1 MAVFD
6 EAGADIYS
14 TGDIERPVFVRSS
27 IKPLQALPLIETGAA
42 AGRGLGSRELALA
55 CASHNGEAMHAAGVQ
70 AWLKGL
76 GLGEE
81 ALCCGAEYSFGERAA
96 GATAGE
102 KPRRWHHNC
111 SGKHVGVLTTCL
123 HCREDI
129 AGYQELEHPAQQ
141 RWLKVVQEMADYPI
155 DAMPMGGD
163 GCGMPA
169 PALPL
174 RSLASAYARM
184 ARGSGLAAKRRE
196 AARQLRRAM
205 VEHPLLAAGTGR
217 CCSRL
222 LDLAGGAM
230 VVKMGAEGVYIAML
244 PELGW
249 GVALKIDDG
258 AVRAAEVALLAVLER
273 LGALDHIGD
282 REALAALSSPPIL
295 NSRGIPVGYLAAAD
309 R

>member
-1 MAVFD
+1 M
-6 EAGADIYS
+6 
-14 TGDIERPVFVRSS
+14 
-27 IKPLQALPLIETGAA
+27 QALPLVETGAA
-42 AGRGLGSRELALA
+42 AKFGLGSRELALA
-55 CASHNGEAMHAAGVQ
+55 CASHNGEAMHARGVRD
-70 AWLKGL
+70 WIDGL

-96 GATAGE
+96 GVTTGE

-111 SGKHVGVLTTCL
+111 SGKHAGVLTTCL
-123 HCREDI
+123 HAGEDVD
-129 AGYQELEHPAQQ
+129 GYQELGHLAQQ
-141 RWLKVVQEMADYPI
+141 RWLEVIQEMADYPI
-155 DAMPMGGD
+155 EAMPMGGD

-184 ARGSGLAAKRRE
+184 ARGAGLAARRSE
-196 AARQLRRAM
+196 AAAQLRRALTK
-205 VEHPLLAAGTGR
+205 HPLLLAGTGR

-222 LDLAGGAM
+222 LELADGA
-230 VVKMGAEGVYIAML
+230 VFVKMGAEGVYIAML
-244 PELGW
+244 PRLGW

-258 AVRAAEVALLAVLER
+258 AGRAAEVALVAVLER

-282 REALAALSSPPIL
+282 REALASLSSPPVL
-295 NSRGIPVGYLAAAD
+295 NSRGIVVGHLAAAG